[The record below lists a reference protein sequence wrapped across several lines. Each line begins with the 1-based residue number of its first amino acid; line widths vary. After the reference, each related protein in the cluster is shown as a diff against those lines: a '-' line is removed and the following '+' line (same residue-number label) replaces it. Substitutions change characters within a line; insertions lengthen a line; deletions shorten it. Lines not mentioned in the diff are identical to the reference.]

1 MLLSFRAI
9 EKRCTFLRALF
20 ISAMIQTLFYQSTEV
35 LPYMAMLA
43 FLPQFSRSLLIA
55 GGERYSNQGR

>member
-1 MLLSFRAI
+1 MMLTYRAI
-9 EKRCTFLRALF
+9 EKDCTFLRALF

-43 FLPQFSRSLLIA
+43 FLPFFSRSLVIA
-55 GGERYSNQGR
+55 GGDRYSNQGR